1 MKSTH
6 ISEALAGFP
15 WRDTALTLRERYREH
30 HLNLTAGSLTFTT
43 MLSLVPV
50 FTVILAIFTA
60 FPMFSRLQDVL
71 QKWLVESLI
80 PENIARQVLGYL
92 SQFSS
97 KASQLG
103 LAGLVI
109 VLITA
114 LALVLTID
122 RTLNTIWR
130 VRRPRPLAHRVLIY
144 WGVITLGPLV
154 LGASLATTSYLL
166 SVSSSAVGSG
176 AGGLRFMLD
185 GLEFAMLTLGMA
197 ALYRFVPNTD
207 VAWAHAAAGGLVV
220 AIGIEVAKKLLTL
233 YLAAV
238 PTYSAVYGAFATFPI
253 LLLWVYVVWLIVLV
267 GAVLAACLP
276 SLLAGSARRAAAPG
290 LPFQLA
296 LEVIQALHLSAGNGH
311 PGVTW
316 ARLASTLKV
325 ERTLLESVVDV
336 LIELGW
342 VGLLEPSATAP
353 RPRLILLANIDQ
365 TRVGDLVARLLISP
379 CPPVQKFWDNA
390 HLSTLNIREA
400 LG

>member
-6 ISEALAGFP
+6 IREALARFP
-15 WRDTALTLRERYREH
+15 WRSTALALRERYREH

-60 FPMFSRLQDVL
+60 FPMFAKLQDVL

-130 VRRPRPLAHRVLIY
+130 VRRPRPLAQRVLIY
-144 WGVITLGPLV
+144 WAVITLGPLV

-166 SVSSSAVGSG
+166 AVSSNAVGSG
-176 AGGLRFMLD
+176 ASNLRFMLD
-185 GLEFAMLTLGMA
+185 CLEFAMLTIGMA

-276 SLLAGSARRAAAPG
+276 SLLAGSVRRETSPG
-290 LPFQLA
+290 LPFQVA
-296 LEVIQALHLSAGNGH
+296 LEVIQALREAAARGQ
-311 PGVTW
+311 PDMTW
-316 ARLASTLKV
+316 ASLASTLKV

-336 LIELGW
+336 LMELGW
-342 VGLLEPSATAP
+342 VGQLEPSGQST
-353 RPRLILLANIDQ
+353 RSRLILLADVDQ
-365 TRVGDLVARLLISP
+365 TRVADLVAKLLISP
-379 CPPVQKFWDNA
+379 GPSVRHFWDSA
-390 HLSTLNIREA
+390 HLSTLNLRKA